1 MSFFYVT
8 SQPQGILMKT
18 NLKTPLL
25 AACLLGAS
33 SMAMAAAPSALDT
46 CVNAS
51 LAKHP
56 GKIVSLASETED
68 GKLQYELDIKGSDGM
83 NWEVECD
90 AVSGKINRIER
101 EINPGSK
108 EFKSK
113 AKIRLDAAMKSALDK
128 YPGQI
133 RNIEY
138 DLEDDGEISYE
149 FIIETAEGK
158 LIEIEVDAVSGKL
171 AGFETVNY
179 RIGH

>member
-1 MSFFYVT
+1 
-8 SQPQGILMKT
+8 MKT
-18 NLKTPLL
+18 NLKSPLL
-25 AACLLGAS
+25 AACLFSAS
-33 SMAMAAAPSALDT
+33 SLATAAPSALDA

-68 GKLQYELDIKGSDGM
+68 GKAQFELDIKGNDGM

-101 EINPGSK
+101 EIDPGTK

-113 AKIRLDAAMKSALDK
+113 AKIRLDAAIKIALDK
-128 YPGQI
+128 YPGQV

-138 DLEDDGEISYE
+138 DQEDDGEISYE
-149 FIIETAEGK
+149 FIIETTDGK
-158 LIEIEVDAVSGKL
+158 LIEIEVDAVSGKI
-171 AGFETVNY
+171 AGYESIGY

>member
-1 MSFFYVT
+1 MR
-8 SQPQGILMKT
+8 KHH
-18 NLKTPLL
+18 TPTLL

-33 SMAMAAAPSALDT
+33 SLATAATQSALDS

-56 GKIVSLASETED
+56 GNIVSLASEIED
-68 GKLQYELDIKGSDGM
+68 GKAQYELDIKGNDGL

-90 AVSGKINRIER
+90 AATGKINRIER

-113 AKIRLDAAMKSALDK
+113 AKIRLDAAIKIALDK
-128 YPGQI
+128 YPGQV

-149 FIIETAEGK
+149 FIVETDDGK